1 MSSTAIEAL
10 MASTAIEAV
19 VSTVERAQQRSLM
32 REQERAKETARDR
45 ARQEQWRPAELE
57 RPAAPSIGLDWR
69 PEGQRCKD
77 H

>member
-10 MASTAIEAV
+10 

-32 REQERAKETARDR
+32 REQERAQEPARDR
-45 ARQEQWRPAELE
+45 ARQEQWRPAKPE
-57 RPAAPSIGLDWR
+57 RLAATPSIGLDWR